1 MFANILS
8 DKLVALAAVVGKII
22 PAIVGALVTLLIGYI
37 IAKIVQSAV
46 RGLANKFGLDRRV
59 NSSSASSYVRRLTD
73 SPSRALGRVGYWVIM
88 FFTIS
93 LAATVLG
100 VGALTRFIN
109 SVYSYL
115 PNVLAA
121 ALILIAAGAI
131 AGIAAAF
138 ANRALQGTTTGKLV
152 AGIVPAFVFSVAG
165 FMVLEQLKIATAIVT
180 ITYAAIIGAVAL
192 GSALAFGLGGREV
205 AARMLDQAYTTSRDK
220 LPQMRNEV
228 QTARALA
235 GQPPAESLETDTAP
249 GMAPGINPLPTF
261 GEQMPEEE
269 KTDEL

>member
-8 DKLVALAAVVGKII
+8 DKLVALAAVVGKVV
-22 PAIVGALVTLLIGYI
+22 PAIVGALITLLIGYF
-37 IAKIVQSAV
+37 IAKLFQAGV
-46 RGLANKFGLDRRV
+46 RGLGTRLGLDRRI
-59 NSSSASSYVRRLTD
+59 NSSSASAYVRRVTD
-73 SPSRALGRVGYWVIM
+73 SPARALGRLTYWLVM

-100 VGALTRFIN
+100 ISGLTRFIN
-109 SVYSYL
+109 AVYAYL

-121 ALILIAAGAI
+121 ALILIAAGII
-131 AGIAAAF
+131 AGAAAAF

-152 AGIVPAFVFSVAG
+152 AGVVPAFVFSIAG
-165 FMVLEQLKIATAIVT
+165 FMVLDQLKIATPIVT

-205 AARMLDQAYTTSRDK
+205 ASRMLEQAYSTSQEK

-228 QTARALA
+228 QTARALSA
-235 GQPPAESLETDTAP
+235 QPADDIAEPAP

-261 GEQMPEEE
+261 GEQIPEED
-269 KTDEL
+269 TDQL